1 MGLSKQLASFLG
13 KVFKFFS
20 ADQAIDIDKEI
31 GATVVESSPKNFG
44 EKSVWI
50 VVKTTE
56 IKHVLHNLKVKHIEK
71 CSWEKALLSDDNIF
85 VTGPINGWVLLVGS
99 RILTPDYN
107 NGIKNVNNY
116 LDELSK
122 VFGESQYFV
131 CQRTTDTAIWSKSIN
146 GKIERTYAIGDNF
159 FYEEGYITALESEMC
174 LIPDNPFLPENEDL
188 FNQYLY
194 PEISHVLKIAENW
207 SFNPSKMTEIKDIPG
222 FGYII
227 KLKN

>member
-1 MGLSKQLASFLG
+1 MDLNKQLASFLG
-13 KVFKFFS
+13 KVFRVFS
-20 ADQAIDIDKEI
+20 TDQAIDIDKEI

-50 VVKTTE
+50 VVKSTE
-56 IKHVLHNLKVKHIEK
+56 IKYVLHNLKVKCIEK
-71 CSWEKALLSDDNIF
+71 CSWEKALLGDDNIF
-85 VTGPINGWVLLVGS
+85 VAGPINGWVLLVGWDM
-99 RILTPDYN
+99 LTPDYN
-107 NGIKNVNNY
+107 NGMKNVNAY

-131 CQRTTDTAIWSKSIN
+131 CQRTTGTAMWSKSIN

-159 FYEEGYITALESEMC
+159 FYQEGHITALESNMC
-174 LIPDNPFLPENEDL
+174 LIPVNPFLPENEGLID
-188 FNQYLY
+188 QYVF
-194 PEISHVLKIAENW
+194 PEITQVLRIAEDW

-227 KLKN
+227 QLKE